1 MRTILLAMCVF
12 VLSTGIS
19 LARQDA
25 GAQWEQA
32 LLKAKRNG
40 SLPGPRPGQVCLWSK
55 PLGACLWYTPSK
67 WNLML
72 TD

>member
-12 VLSTGIS
+12 ALSTEMG
-19 LARQDA
+19 LARQSA
-25 GAQWEQA
+25 GAQWEEA
-32 LLKAKRNG
+32 LLRAKRNG
-40 SLPGPRPGQVCLWSK
+40 TLPGPRPGQVCLWSK
-55 PLGACLWYTPSK
+55 ALGACLWYTPSK